1 MELHVASDHD
11 SKGTKHT
18 YVLTILIMWQ
28 VLSVYKFLGHTSYLV
43 ELLTLSKAGSLRAKD
58 NNSDALKSLSQG
70 IIRCIITE
78 MERFGHLLIENGAMV
93 SDRERLAAITSL
105 AQAISDPAAPVQTGE
120 GFDCIR
126 RIKDYVLWIPI
137 TGILNSPN
145 ICTAL
150 MVNAYLYSVVL
161 QCCRLFPLEPL
172 MRNGGNVQDMLKATL
187 EYLTFNLE
195 YTQLVKNLKA
205 ILAY

>member
-1 MELHVASDHD
+1 M
-11 SKGTKHT
+11 
-18 YVLTILIMWQ
+18 
-28 VLSVYKFLGHTSYLV
+28 
-43 ELLTLSKAGSLRAKD
+43 ELLTQSKAGLLRAKVD
-58 NNSDALKSLSQG
+58 TSDVLKSLSLG
-70 IIRCIITE
+70 IMRCIITE

-105 AQAISDPAAPVQTGE
+105 AQVISDPAAPVQTGE
-120 GFDCIR
+120 GFECIR
-126 RIKDYVLWIPI
+126 RIKDYVLWIPM

-172 MRNGGNVQDMLKATL
+172 MRNDGNVQDLLKATL
-187 EYLTFNLE
+187 DYLTLHLE
-195 YTQLVKNLKA
+195 YIQLVKNLKA